1 MNIKIFG
8 GDTLAEKSMDLTG
21 CRFGKLKV
29 IKRIGTDNSRHSIY
43 ECICDCGKI
52 TTASTKSLKSGD
64 KKSCG
69 CIRGKNTY
77 HDYTGEKIGNL
88 TVIKRIGV
96 NKSGQPLYDC
106 VCDCG
111 NKVQVTSKRLKG
123 SKKLSCGCI
132 PLVHGFRYER
142 LYGVWSDI
150 KSRCYNS
157 NANGY
162 EYYGGRG
169 IKVCDEWRDNYK
181 NFRDWAYSNGYNE
194 NADRGQ
200 CTIDRINVNGNYEPN
215 NCRWVNMKIQRENQ
229 RPRKLNKKI

>member
-1 MNIKIFG
+1 
-8 GDTLAEKSMDLTG
+8 MDLTG

-111 NKVQVTSKRLKG
+111 NKVQVTSKRLK
-123 SKKLSCGCI
+123 
-132 PLVHGFRYER
+132 R
-142 LYGVWSDI
+142 
-150 KSRCYNS
+150 
-157 NANGY
+157 
-162 EYYGGRG
+162 
-169 IKVCDEWRDNYK
+169 
-181 NFRDWAYSNGYNE
+181 
-194 NADRGQ
+194 
-200 CTIDRINVNGNYEPN
+200 
-215 NCRWVNMKIQRENQ
+215 
-229 RPRKLNKKI
+229 